1 MSDILVIGGG
11 IIGLAIALEL
21 QRRGAIVTVLSRN
34 SSEAAALAAAG
45 MLAPQ
50 AEQIPPSPML
60 DLCLASRDRYPE
72 WIGQLASLSGK
83 VTGYWPC
90 GILAPLYDIPLRT
103 GLDRGGRS
111 GTLQAEW
118 LDATTI
124 HQRYPG
130 LGSDVQGGWWYAKDA
145 QVDNRALMTA
155 LRTAALEVGVNL
167 QEGVEVLHLE
177 TLEDRVIGLDTT
189 NGYWQ
194 ADRYVL
200 ATGAWA
206 QALLPIPVTPCKG
219 QMLSVSVDGPDDGNR
234 ALPLECVLFGDESYI
249 VPRQNGQI
257 VIGATSEAVGFAP
270 HNTAS
275 GIHALLSRATRLF
288 PRLGQMPISELWWGF
303 RPATPDEGPILGE
316 SSYRNLTLA
325 TGHYRNGVLLAPITA
340 LLIADWLTNRTT
352 NSLLEAFHWSRF
364 AAGDSRPYPNCAEI
378 DPAHPL

>member
-21 QRRGAIVTVLSRN
+21 QRRGATVTVLSRN

-60 DLCLASRDRYPE
+60 DLCVASRDHYPA
-72 WIGQLASLSGK
+72 WICQLESLSGQ
-83 VTGYWPC
+83 TAGYWPC
-90 GILAPLYDIPLRT
+90 GILAPLYDSPSQPCFT
-103 GLDRGGRS
+103 GGERS
-111 GTLQAEW
+111 GSLPSEW

-130 LGSDVQGGWWYAKDA
+130 LGLDVQGGWWYAKDA
-145 QVDNRALMTA
+145 QVDARALMVA
-155 LRTAALEVGVNL
+155 LRAAALGVGVYL
-167 QEGVEVLHLE
+167 QEGIEVLGLQ
-177 TLEDRVIGLDTT
+177 TQEDRVIGLQTT
-189 NGYWQ
+189 AGDWQ

-206 QALLPIPVTPCKG
+206 QALLPIPVTPRKG
-219 QMLSVSVDGPDDGNR
+219 QMLSVQLDLPDNQQSV
-234 ALPLECVLFGDESYI
+234 LPLQCVLFGDESYI

-275 GIHALLSRATRLF
+275 GVHALLARATRLF
-288 PRLGQMPISELWWGF
+288 PGLGQMPIAELWWGF
-303 RPATPDEGPILGE
+303 RPATPDEWPILGA

-325 TGHYRNGVLLAPITA
+325 TGHYRNGILLAPITA
-340 LLIADWLTNRTT
+340 LLIADWLTDRTT

-364 AAGDSRPYPNCAEI
+364 AAGDSRF
-378 DPAHPL
+378 